1 MTVTQKDDNIIV
13 HISQKFKQINIDTTK
28 LKSLAK
34 NICKRFNI
42 KKATVSIAIVA
53 SNEII
58 EINRKFLK
66 KNSDT
71 DVISFDLS
79 DEAASAKLFEVVVNG
94 QKAVEEAKLRG
105 HSALAELALYMTH
118 GLLHNLGFDD
128 SRKDLAKEMH
138 DMENE
143 ILQQQG
149 FGLVYNSGSDC

>member
-105 HSALAELALYMTH
+105 HSALAELALYITH

-128 SRKDLAKEMH
+128 SRKDLAKKMH